1 MLKPWGYGLNTFNLV
16 YEKKKHAKFDVSIKI
31 YWVPKYLPI
40 HQIPSLVFR
49 NENMRGFYKG
59 LAPNLL
65 RVVPATAIT
74 FVTYEK
80 VSHFIA
86 ELRQQ

>member
-1 MLKPWGYGLNTFNLV
+1 MFFMKEKNTPNLMSALKST
-16 YEKKKHAKFDVSIKI
+16 E
-31 YWVPKYLPI
+31 YLPI